1 MAAPLAGVR
10 VVEVTNWMAAPSAG
24 AMLADMGA
32 DVVKVEPLSGD
43 VVRGMM
49 RPPKVPE
56 GQAKIDYSFTFDNR
70 GKRSVA
76 VAIDQPH
83 GGDVVRRMAAT
94 ADVFLCNLLP
104 QRQQRFGL
112 DADTL
117 IGLNPGLVHA
127 TLSGYGLQGPD
138 AQRPGFDVT
147 TFFGRGA
154 ITDSITDPGGVA
166 PAPRV
171 AQGDHTAAL
180 ALVTGILAALRLV
193 DQTGEGQVVDVSLLA
208 TAAWTMATD
217 LSAVLIDGRQPRKRD
232 RHHAIAALANRFL
245 CGDDRWIILNMPEP
259 RWWPRFCETVGHP
272 EWLEDPRFASQKDR
286 FQNMPELTELIDA
299 VFATKTLAEWGQIF
313 DQAGLIWGPAATLAE
328 LAKDPQA
335 HAIGLFPEVDHPAG
349 PFPTVAAPLQIRG
362 ADIRPRGPA
371 PDLGSHTAEVLAQCG
386 FSRSEVAALA
396 AAGVVGPAWLT
407 DEDGEG

>member
-1 MAAPLAGVR
+1 MAAPLAGLR

-32 DVVKVEPLSGD
+32 DVVKIEPLSGD

-49 RPPKVPE
+49 RPPKVAE
-56 GQAKIDYSFTFDNR
+56 GKAKIDYSFTVDNR

-83 GGDVVRRMAAT
+83 GADVVRRLVGDT
-94 ADVFLCNLLP
+94 DVFLCNLLP
-104 QRQQRFGL
+104 HRQQRYGL

-117 IGLNPGLVHA
+117 LGLNPRLIHA

-166 PAPRV
+166 PNPRV

-180 ALVTGILAALRLV
+180 ALVASILAALRLV

-217 LSAVLIDGRQPRKRD
+217 LSAVLIDGRQPHKRD
-232 RHHAIAALANRFL
+232 RHHAISALANRFL
-245 CGDDRWIILNMPEP
+245 CRDDRWIILNMPEP

-272 EWLEDPRFASQKDR
+272 EWLEDRRFTSQKDR
-286 FQNMPELTELIDA
+286 FQHMPELTDLIDEMF
-299 VFATKTLAEWGQIF
+299 VTRTLAEWGQIF
-313 DQAGLIWGPAATLAE
+313 DQAGLIWGPATTLAE
-328 LAKDPQA
+328 LAQDPQA
-335 HAIGLFPEVDHPAG
+335 HASGLFPEVDHPAG
-349 PFPTVAAPLQIRG
+349 RFPTVAAPIHIRG

-371 PDLGSHTAEVLAQCG
+371 PDIGSDTAEVLEQSG
-386 FSRSEVAALA
+386 LSRSEVAALA

-407 DEDGEG
+407 DEDGDG